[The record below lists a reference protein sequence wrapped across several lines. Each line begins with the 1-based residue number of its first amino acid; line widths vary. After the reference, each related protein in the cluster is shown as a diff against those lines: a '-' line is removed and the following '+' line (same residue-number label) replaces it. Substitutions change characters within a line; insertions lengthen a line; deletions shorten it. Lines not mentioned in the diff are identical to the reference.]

1 VIKQR
6 LPPSPIQ
13 MIEAYSIQSQKQALV
28 DVSAKIVVA
37 YCSFFKFILQIK

>member
-1 VIKQR
+1 VTDITFFEVIKQR

-28 DVSAKIVVA
+28 DVRNYENSKI
-37 YCSFFKFILQIK
+37 IL